1 MDLEAITNFIE
12 PVSLIVCLCVGYVI
26 KNTKAFEKV
35 ANDYIPL
42 IELILGIVLVSAND
56 AMGGIALGVSTI
68 ARGAMTGIAS
78 VGLHQL
84 FTRTIQGLS
93 GETTE
98 QN

>member
-26 KNTKAFEKV
+26 KNTKVFEKV

-42 IELILGIVLVSAND
+42 IELVLGVALVSAND
-56 AMGGIALGVSTI
+56 ILTGSVLGVETLAS
-68 ARGAMTGIAS
+68 GAMTGIAS

-93 GETTE
+93 GSNETK
-98 QN
+98 

>member
-1 MDLEAITNFIE
+1 MENLTQFIE

-26 KNTKAFEKV
+26 KNTKPFAKV

-56 AMGGIALGVSTI
+56 AMGGVALGVSTI

>member
-1 MDLEAITNFIE
+1 MENLTQFIE

-26 KNTKAFEKV
+26 KNTKPFAKV

-84 FTRTIQGLS
+84 FTRTIKGLS

>member
-1 MDLEAITNFIE
+1 M
-12 PVSLIVCLCVGYVI
+12 I
-26 KNTKAFEKV
+26 KNTKPFTKV
-35 ANDYIPL
+35 ANNYIPL

-84 FTRTIQGLS
+84 FTRTIKGLS

>member
-56 AMGGIALGVSTI
+56 AMGGIGLGVSTI
-68 ARGAMTGIAS
+68 ASGAMTGIAS

-84 FTRTIQGLS
+84 FTRTIKGLS

>member
-1 MDLEAITNFIE
+1 MENLTQFIE

-56 AMGGIALGVSTI
+56 AMGGVALGVSTI

-93 GETTE
+93 GSSEKD
-98 QN
+98 

>member
-1 MDLEAITNFIE
+1 MENLTQFIE